1 MGGAMFPPSCLTC
14 SQTTVEVMK
23 IIVIFF
29 KMSHVCI
36 ATLSVPNTAP
46 GHHQFTPLPGTP
58 GHSQASLGQSLV
70 GSLLPSPGS
79 WCAHFVCVLQES
91 LSLALKFWWLYG
103 GVNGDFLQ
111 EGLCHTQVCCTWSPW
126 PGPPQEMLTVL
137 CLCGVSG
144 SWCAQGLF
152 EPSERLWRVWG
163 LVLNAISPLLPSCW
177 SFSFVLGCGVSPQS
191 RSSTTQPPLQ
201 RLPSCWGFSAPLCH
215 SLLLTP
221 SLLLNTLIFTDSI
234 PIWSKIT
241 SPRLLE

>member
-1 MGGAMFPPSCLTC
+1 MFPPSCLSC

-111 EGLCHTQVCCTWSPW
+111 EGLFHSQVCCTQSSCRCSRPL
-126 PGPPQEMLTVL
+126 LTHTSS
-137 CLCGVSG
+137 GDTQSSG
-144 SWCAQGLF
+144 SVSVGSLGPGMHKVLFVPSKSLFPQSCVNSIISIRKMHWLVQGLRKVKF
-152 EPSERLWRVWG
+152 SWNQVLSWQERMLKETFFNFAYGREKN
-163 LVLNAISPLLPSCW
+163 LDTCSL
-177 SFSFVLGCGVSPQS
+177 F
-191 RSSTTQPPLQ
+191 PPV
-201 RLPSCWGFSAPLCH
+201 A
-215 SLLLTP
+215 
-221 SLLLNTLIFTDSI
+221 
-234 PIWSKIT
+234 
-241 SPRLLE
+241 